1 MNLRKEIEKL
11 LYWYIPMFI
20 ISSTVSSSIITYVK
34 SFNGE
39 PIELTSVVIILSIFI
54 KHLGNIVVGIWL
66 YFIAKKYKQKYI
78 LWSLFGFVANI
89 FGAVLFIALYIYE
102 KSNNTLERN
111 I

>member
-11 LYWYIPMFI
+11 LYWYIPIFI
-20 ISSTVSSSIITYVK
+20 ISSVLSSTIATYVK

-39 PIELTSVVIILSIFI
+39 PIALTSVVIMLSMFI
-54 KHLGNIVVGIWL
+54 GFLDNIVVGVWL
-66 YFIAKKYKQKYI
+66 YFIAKKYNQKYI

-102 KSNNTLERN
+102 ESNKTQRL
-111 I
+111 

>member
-20 ISSTVSSSIITYVK
+20 ISNIAASIIGTFIK

-39 PIELTSVVIILSIFI
+39 PIALTSLLVILSIFI
-54 KHLGNIVVGIWL
+54 GHLGNIVVGIWL
-66 YFIAKKYKQKYI
+66 YFIAKKYNQNYI

-102 KSNNTLERN
+102 ESNKTLERN